1 MGLVRL
7 ERLGDPLPANKARGR
22 PSKTAKA
29 LEKQQPTPT
38 KQPRAKKT
46 ARPQQIG
53 VLLTR

>member
-38 KQPRAKKT
+38 KQQRAKKT
-46 ARPQQIG
+46 ARPQQVG